1 MAIDDTKA
9 GLERVLAALT
19 AADADAAAP
28 ARADV
33 PASPSAPTPSGPLD
47 EALREMRLE
56 LWYQP
61 KIDIKQR
68 CLAGA
73 EALARI
79 RDPEKGVLLPAAF
92 LPGVGD
98 DVMAR
103 LTEHALLTVLRD
115 WTVFDEAGF
124 NLRLA
129 INVPV
134 HLLDRLPIE
143 QIVTEHRP
151 KAEYW
156 PGLIVEVTEDQI
168 VRDIRRSQEI
178 ATKLRVSGISVA
190 IDDFGAG
197 FSSFSSLRELSFAE
211 LKLNYSFVKGC
222 AGDPTNAAI
231 CQTAIDLA
239 HRFGSAAVAEGIET
253 IADLQAMQIMG
264 CDFGQGHLIA
274 PPMPMQDFMA
284 LLQQRMNK
292 PKPKAPADAPAEPP
306 AEEAPKTAASA

>member
-1 MAIDDTKA
+1 MSVDETNAS
-9 GLERVLAALT
+9 LQRVLDALIDNDHKPARPPAPPADDFALT
-19 AADADAAAP
+19 DH
-28 ARADV
+28 
-33 PASPSAPTPSGPLD
+33 LD
-47 EALREMRLE
+47 EALRDARLE

-79 RDPEKGVLLPAAF
+79 RHPERGVMLPASF
-92 LPGVGD
+92 LPGVSE

-134 HLLDRLPIE
+134 NLLDRLPIST
-143 QIVTEHRP
+143 IVTENRP
-151 KAEYW
+151 KPDYW

-178 ATKLRVSGISVA
+178 AAKLRVSGISVA

-239 HRFGSAAVAEGIET
+239 HRFGSAAVAEGIESV
-253 IADLQAMQIMG
+253 ADLQAMQIMG

-274 PPMPMQDFMA
+274 PPMPKDDFMA

-292 PKPKAPADAPAEPP
+292 PRPKPAEPVG
-306 AEEAPKTAASA
+306 EAPPAAASA